1 MNPVV
6 KIGVQVLHEDEFY
19 SITNLLEQP
28 NVEFYSW
35 LRHEYELP
43 KLLSCDI
50 LVLFA
55 RRHWRYLKFG
65 KPYMLILADFVTD
78 QKAISLTKT
87 RKLSFTGYRYSPNS
101 KFRGF
106 VCGSSELYSTIVKQ
120 NIEAAFYQ
128 KKYPFSEIFEKLQ
141 SNNNPKDPKEIIT
154 LINNYKSTASE
165 WKWRK
170 PENSF
175 KAYLYISKRSPK
187 FNFFH
192 YGTPHHQV
200 SFEESNTIQFN
211 ARYTIHIKYW
221 GHVCNAVV
229 KSLALGTPVIMDEIT
244 FLKGR
249 YKSYV
254 RHEENGLVLKSKD
267 EIVRYLNSEHEN
279 QTWIK
284 LKANAVSEARRWH
297 FPYSE
302 IEKLPISKLL
312 AYKND

>member
-78 QKAISLTKT
+78 QKAISLTKI
-87 RKLSFTGYRYSPNS
+87 RKLGFTGYSYSPNS

-106 VCGSSELYSTIVKQ
+106 LCGSYELYSAIVKQ
-120 NIEAAFYQ
+120 NIEASFYR

-302 IEKLPISKLL
+302 SEKLPISKLL